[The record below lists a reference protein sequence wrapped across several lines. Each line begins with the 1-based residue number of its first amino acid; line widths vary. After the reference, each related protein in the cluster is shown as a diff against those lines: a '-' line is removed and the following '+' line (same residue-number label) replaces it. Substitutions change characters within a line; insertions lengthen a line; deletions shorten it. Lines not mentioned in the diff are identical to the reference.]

1 MLRRD
6 VPLSRELY
14 ERAHWLKD
22 TVLIAIETEMDRIAR
37 RSGFVMPSERDR
49 RVQNAERQGKIIAL
63 GPLCDREQLHIDD
76 HCWFLRF
83 VEGQDWESQNY
94 KIEGHGQCIAVSQGN
109 VVAVER

>member
-6 VPLSRELY
+6 VSLSREVY
-14 ERAHWLKD
+14 ERARWLKD

-37 RSGFVMPSERDR
+37 RSGFVMPDERDR

-63 GPLCDREQLHIDD
+63 GPQCDREQLRIDD
-76 HCWFLRF
+76 HCWYLRF
-83 VEGQDWESQNY
+83 AEGQDWESQNY
-94 KIEGHGQCIAVSQGN
+94 KIEGHGQCIAVCQGN